1 MKFLKV
7 PRSGEPANIRT
18 KMTIKQEIILQ
29 AVLTLAH
36 TDYDKALYSR
46 AFFKLND
53 KTLSEDL
60 VQDTFMKT
68 WKYLV
73 KGGTVDMMKAFLYRI
88 LNNLIVDEYRKHK
101 TSSLDALLE
110 KGFEPS
116 TSDHKRLYNILDGK
130 SAVVLIG
137 DLPVIYQK
145 VMQMRYV
152 QELSLK
158 EMSAITGQS
167 KNAIAVQVHRGV
179 EKLKILYNH
188 GIKNRV
194 AYA

>member
-1 MKFLKV
+1 
-7 PRSGEPANIRT
+7 
-18 KMTIKQEIILQ
+18 MTIKQEIILQ

-46 AFFKLND
+46 AFFKLHD